1 MCLNLGPQLAAMVLY
16 HQEHQRLQRQTID
29 LTDRLQAAQGKYHQ
43 FANIVE
49 SISDGV
55 VVSDTVGK
63 IKLVNKAA
71 ERLLDRSK
79 DKLMT
84 EPFGLIY
91 GEIDSP
97 ESIEK
102 LAAEFSRGSQAL
114 PTYFERNGLA
124 IKGQLIPLRNHRQEW
139 LGQVALLRD
148 VTAEVNADR
157 AKSQFIN
164 TISREIRTPLTTMK
178 GYLDLVIHGAAG
190 KLEPEQQ
197 RYLNLIKAGT
207 DHVTETISNALL
219 AVEDKTDLLKL
230 DVKEMDVRRMIRS
243 AIQAA
248 TALFETK
255 HLTLTL
261 QLEPDLPP
269 IQADETRLKQVIYN
283 LLSNACRYTREDGE
297 IFVRAWIQWEG
308 TNGRRAKFLI
318 IAVADGGIG
327 IPLEEQGHIFE
338 PYYQVPNEI
347 NNRSGGIGLGLSI
360 VKELVEAHGGR
371 VWVESAEGE
380 GSTFQVALP
389 VA

>member
-1 MCLNLGPQLAAMVLY
+1 
-16 HQEHQRLQRQTID
+16 
-29 LTDRLQAAQGKYHQ
+29 
-43 FANIVE
+43 
-49 SISDGV
+49 
-55 VVSDTVGK
+55 
-63 IKLVNKAA
+63 
-71 ERLLDRSK
+71 
-79 DKLMT
+79 
-84 EPFGLIY
+84 
-91 GEIDSP
+91 
-97 ESIEK
+97 
-102 LAAEFSRGSQAL
+102 
-114 PTYFERNGLA
+114 
-124 IKGQLIPLRNHRQEW
+124 
-139 LGQVALLRD
+139 
-148 VTAEVNADR
+148 
-157 AKSQFIN
+157 
-164 TISREIRTPLTTMK
+164 
-178 GYLDLVIHGAAG
+178 
-190 KLEPEQQ
+190 LEPEQQ